1 MRIPL
6 YWLSIMLLQG
16 MKPKDGNAQLE
27 SEGNGS
33 FQGWIIWVSPAPD
46 HASKA
51 CPQASREKSN
61 HWWNESWDMGIMWE
75 GEVSWS
81 RADVLCFSF
90 SISSSFCYRNSSYE
104 RGSHSTPLSPGQPT
118 CPISLATV
126 TGTWQEECQ
135 SSLWDLMCG
144 SWGRVSFFT
153 CEIMRWKAVWLR
165 ITYQWSSYLP
175 NHSQTLT
182 HSDKAIKAHFQNTQQ
197 PHHKQSQLSGHLFAI
212 LPMKVVFRLVLPF
225 PEI

>member
-33 FQGWIIWVSPAPD
+33 FQGWTIWVSPAPD

-51 CPQASREKSN
+51 CPQASREKIN

-90 SISSSFCYRNSSYE
+90 SISSSFCYRNSSKE

-126 TGTWQEECQ
+126 MGTWQEECQ
-135 SSLWDLMCG
+135 SSLWDLIVEAG
-144 SWGRVSFFT
+144 EEFLSLPVRSWDERQYDLESPTSGHPV
-153 CEIMRWKAVWLR
+153 
-165 ITYQWSSYLP
+165 YLIIAKLLL
-175 NHSQTLT
+175 TLT
-182 HSDKAIKAHFQNTQQ
+182 RQLKPISKIPNNLTTNSPNSQGISLQYCQWKWFSD
-197 PHHKQSQLSGHLFAI
+197 
-212 LPMKVVFRLVLPF
+212 
-225 PEI
+225 